1 MAARKGGKKEGGRGG
16 KEEQKHTEVL
26 LISEYC

>member
-1 MAARKGGKKEGGRGG
+1 MAARKGERKGGRGG
-16 KEEQKHTEVL
+16 KEEQKHAEVL